1 MTITIN
7 VPVFPMRKEITDRK
21 QRRGLKL
28 GNLAFH
34 NPLTAKGTAK
44 RYSREGLEFDVSG
57 LGKPQGSS
65 SR

>member
-7 VPVFPMRKEITDRK
+7 VPLFPMRKEIADRK
-21 QRRGLKL
+21 QRRGLKIGFLPFL
-28 GNLAFH
+28 GARGTK
-34 NPLTAKGTAK
+34 TAEQ

-57 LGKPQGSS
+57 LGKPNPT